1 MLDYYGSFIKSK
13 DEIYLEMISLYPTY
27 NKEYITSKLDH
38 LYKINYINKEVSVSG
53 WMVFVKQSVK
63 ENIDILIQEDVEKAK
78 LNLLTCT
85 LLNNKINHDIIYKIC
100 FN

>member
-1 MLDYYGSFIKSK
+1 
-13 DEIYLEMISLYPTY
+13 
-27 NKEYITSKLDH
+27 
-38 LYKINYINKEVSVSG
+38 
-53 WMVFVKQSVK
+53 MVFVKQSVK

-100 FN
+100 